1 MQTVNITEAKAK
13 FSEMVEKAL
22 HGENIIVTRMGK
34 PVVKISR
41 YEPAREH
48 KRLGLMEGM
57 ASIPDDFDEWPEEEA
72 RALGILD

>member
-13 FSEMVEKAL
+13 FSEVVDKASR
-22 HGENIIVTRMGK
+22 GDSIIVTRMGK

-41 YEPAREH
+41 YEPAKEH

-57 ASIPDDFDEWPEEEA
+57 AEIPDDFDEWPEEEA
-72 RALGILD
+72 RALGIID